1 MDKSIFTALNSMQI
15 LKNNQSVVSQK
26 LSNTNVVGYKKDI
39 QANFG
44 SIYLDR
50 EKGIDPRVFAFSD
63 VGAFDNSQGPL
74 KPSERKLD
82 LAIDGDGYFIVKPE
96 GGKLALSRRGD
107 LKVGID
113 GTLRDNAGA
122 QIFSVD
128 LEPIEIPPYRN
139 ISVANDGIITIEPL
153 NAEPGQQVVVGQI
166 ASTKGSEEVKLVK
179 SLDGFIKHPENF
191 YLKSRYMSLSSTS
204 IPEFSNSS
212 KSHTAFSF
220 SSRNYRIPGSI
231 IEVSI
236 RTVNE
241 SHKILGKVIA
251 SIQ

>member
-15 LKNNQSVVSQK
+15 LKNNQSVISQN

-44 SIYLDR
+44 SVYLDR
-50 EKGIDPRVFAFSD
+50 EKGIDPRVFAFSE

-74 KPSERKLD
+74 NPSERKLD
-82 LAIDGDGYFIVKPE
+82 LAIDGDGFFIVKPE

-139 ISVANDGIITIEPL
+139 ISIADDGIITIEPL
-153 NAEPGQQVVVGQI
+153 NAEPGEQVVVGQI

-179 SLDGFIKHPENF
+179 SLDGFIRTEDGG
-191 YLKSRYMSLSSTS
+191 
-204 IPEFSNSS
+204 IPEPDQQSRIVSGFLEGSNVKSVDELVSGIEQSRSYEINVKFITTAKELDEAGSS
-212 KSHTAFSF
+212 LM
-220 SSRNYRIPGSI
+220 RMPN
-231 IEVSI
+231 
-236 RTVNE
+236 
-241 SHKILGKVIA
+241 
-251 SIQ
+251 

>member
-15 LKNNQSVVSQK
+15 LKNNQSVISQN

-44 SIYLDR
+44 SVYLDR

-74 KPSERKLD
+74 NPSERKLD

-139 ISVANDGIITIEPL
+139 ISIANDGIITIEPL

-179 SLDGFIKHPENF
+179 SLDGFIRTEDGG
-191 YLKSRYMSLSSTS
+191 
-204 IPEFSNSS
+204 IPEPDQQSRIVSGFLEGSNVKSVDELVSGIEQSRSYEINVKFITTAKELDEAGSS
-212 KSHTAFSF
+212 LM
-220 SSRNYRIPGSI
+220 RMPN
-231 IEVSI
+231 
-236 RTVNE
+236 
-241 SHKILGKVIA
+241 
-251 SIQ
+251 